1 LAGILF
7 IISAP
12 SGSGKST
19 LVNKLRSY
27 VSGLDF
33 SISYTTR
40 PPRGSEEEGREY
52 HYIDRATFERMK
64 QANEFLE
71 WADVFG
77 KLYGT
82 ARHSLTDAKKHGND
96 LLLDIDVH
104 GATQV
109 RQQMPDSVSIFVM
122 PPTPEDLEKRLRS
135 RSRAEGK
142 ISEEDIQRRLATA
155 RVEIENYGE
164 YGYILVNDV
173 LDQTVEELEAIV
185 ASERYHR
192 GQPSGSAGGA
202 DIDRLLAIA
211 ERCRRSHAMDRVI
224 PVLTA
229 FGVTEPA
236 RSR

>member
-7 IISAP
+7 LISAP

-19 LVNKLRSY
+19 LVNQLRSY
-27 VSGLDF
+27 VGGLDF

-40 PPRGSEEEGREY
+40 PPRGSEAEGREY
-52 HYIDRATFERMK
+52 HYIDRPTFERMR

-71 WADVFG
+71 SADVFG

-82 ARHSLTDAKKHGND
+82 ARHSLTDAIQHGHD
-96 LLLDIDVH
+96 LLLDIDVQ
-104 GATQV
+104 GAAQV

-122 PPTPEDLEKRLRS
+122 PPTPGDLEKRLRS

-142 ISEEDIQRRLATA
+142 ISEKDIQTRLAKA
-155 RVEIENYGE
+155 RLEIEKYDE
-164 YGYILVNDV
+164 YDYILVNDV
-173 LDQTVEELEAIV
+173 LDHAVEGLEAIV

-192 GQPSGSAGGA
+192 GQPSGSAGAG
-202 DIDRLLAIA
+202 DTNRLLAIA

-229 FGVTEPA
+229 FGVTETA
-236 RSR
+236 RTR

>member
-7 IISAP
+7 LISAP

-19 LVNKLRSY
+19 LVNQLRSD

-40 PPRGSEEEGREY
+40 EPRGSEQEGREY
-52 HYIDRATFERMK
+52 HYIDRATFERMQ

-71 WADVFG
+71 SADVFG
-77 KLYGT
+77 NLYGT
-82 ARHSLTDAKKHGND
+82 ARHALTDAAKHGND
-96 LLLDIDVH
+96 LLLDIDVQ
-104 GATQV
+104 GAAQV
-109 RQQMPDSVSIFVM
+109 RKQMPESVNIFVM
-122 PPTPEDLEKRLRS
+122 PPTPEVLAIRLRS

-142 ISEEDIQRRLATA
+142 ISEEDIQTRLAKA
-155 RVEIENYGE
+155 RLEIEKYDE
-164 YGYILVNDV
+164 YDYILVNDV
-173 LDQTVEELEAIV
+173 LDHAVEGLEAIV

-192 GQPSGSAGGA
+192 GQPSGSAGAG
-202 DIDRLLAIA
+202 DTNRLLAIA

-229 FGVTEPA
+229 FGVTETA
-236 RSR
+236 RTR